1 MSHLTT
7 YKSNVLKNCKK
18 GILDKALRDLG
29 LKVDYSIKEVKN
41 TYITEP
47 VDGCFIK
54 DGKKISVGIKFEKSG
69 KDTILTVAGDF
80 FCTGLTEKTFIDNL
94 SQNYKKYDVISK
106 CKEMGWTV
114 NKEDVFLDNK
124 TKEIVINASRY
135 AV

>member
-54 DGKKISVGIKFEKSG
+54 DGEKISVGIKFEKSG

-80 FCTGLTEKTFIDNL
+80 FRTGLTEKTFIDNL

-106 CKEMGWTV
+106 CKEMGWTI